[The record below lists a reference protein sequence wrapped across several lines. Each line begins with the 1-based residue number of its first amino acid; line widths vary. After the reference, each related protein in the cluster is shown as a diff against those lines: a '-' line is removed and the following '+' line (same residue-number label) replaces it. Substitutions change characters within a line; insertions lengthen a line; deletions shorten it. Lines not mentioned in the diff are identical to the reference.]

1 MLDFKTDTVSWI
13 ANRYI
18 RFIRSVE
25 FFLYGDVKL
34 GQFKYLSLEFH
45 QTNSTIANRYRSWYW
60 SSDNSIFDFCKIPHR
75 YFKIF
80 TSQYEIFGLLTSP
93 TNDKSS
99 WPPFFCQLCVSFQ
112 IYYMYVQQS
121 LPAHVYHFHPRSK
134 LFAWIKFYMLSQVMF
149 RFSATN
155 PEHYL
160 IKSMH
165 LPMPENKKAQYLFC
179 SSRLLAW
186 LNRKNITK
194 YFSALNK

>member
-1 MLDFKTDTVSWI
+1 MTKLSPPQADYFTEPCSHWPVSVHFISWETWFL
-13 ANRYI
+13 AI
-18 RFIRSVE
+18 RI
-25 FFLYGDVKL
+25 DIDK
-34 GQFKYLSLEFH
+34 
-45 QTNSTIANRYRSWYW
+45 I
-60 SSDNSIFDFCKIPHR
+60 DISIFDFCKIPYR